1 MWTRLRNYFFTGL
14 AVFAPIGVTVYL
26 VWLFVR
32 SVDGLVARLIP
43 PPYAPSDWLP
53 IAVPGLGLVIAVIA
67 ITAFGAFVTNFAG
80 RKLLALGERL
90 LQRLPVVRGI
100 YGTVKQI
107 AETVMKPASGT
118 FRSVVLVEYP
128 RPGLWAI
135 AFVASEAS
143 PKISRAVEPEMLNIF
158 LPTTPNPTSGF
169 LLFVPRRNCIFIDMS
184 VEEAIKYVIS
194 AGLVGG
200 VENHPLLPDA
210 ARQREKT
217 AGPGEDGRA

>member
-1 MWTRLRNYFFTGL
+1 MWARLRNYFLTGL
-14 AVFAPIGVTVYL
+14 AVFAPIGVTAYL

-32 SVDGLVARLIP
+32 SVDGFVSRLIP
-43 PPYAPSDWLP
+43 PPYNPGDWLP
-53 IAVPGLGLVIAVIA
+53 VAVPGIGLLMAILL
-67 ITAFGAFVTNFAG
+67 ITAFGAFVTNFVG
-80 RKLLALGERL
+80 RQTLALGERL
-90 LQRLPVVRGI
+90 LRRLPVVRGI

-107 AETVMKPASGT
+107 AETVMKPSSGT

-128 RPGLWAI
+128 RPGLWAL

-143 PKISRAVEPEMLNIF
+143 PKIARAVEPDMLNIF

-169 LLFVPRRNCIFIDMS
+169 LLFVPRRHCIFLDMT

-200 VENHPLLPDA
+200 VENHPLLPEASRAGDA
-210 ARQREKT
+210 PRPESNSCS
-217 AGPGEDGRA
+217 